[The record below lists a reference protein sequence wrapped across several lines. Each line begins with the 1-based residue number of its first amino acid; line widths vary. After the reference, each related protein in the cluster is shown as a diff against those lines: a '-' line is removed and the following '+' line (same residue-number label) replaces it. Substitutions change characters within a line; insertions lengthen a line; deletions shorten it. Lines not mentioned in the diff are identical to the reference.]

1 MKHSLLF
8 LLSLFPSFLMGGQG
22 QDQLVSTQITP
33 DIHEDLVSID
43 DVMSALDGNM
53 TFDEET
59 NTYTYVIND
68 KEIILNLN
76 CGYSFVN
83 GEKEALLVD
92 RNDETA
98 ITTIQWFTPQIIDE
112 EVFVPIQY
120 IERLFN
126 ATYSEEG
133 FTLYENK
140 EKSTAIVEE
149 ETDEV
154 TESSVG
160 KQLTTDTE
168 VEDANRPV
176 SQTTN
181 KKPVST
187 NQAQST
193 IQKPTTNNSV
203 KPQEPAPEPTP
214 QPTPEPTPQP
224 TPQPTP
230 EPTPQPTPEP
240 TPQPTPEPTPQ
251 PTPEPAPEPTP
262 QPTPEVTPG
271 ESETGVNQE
280 ASEAI

>member
-224 TPQPTP
+224 TP
-230 EPTPQPTPEP
+230 EP